1 MFEFFSLAI
10 SSSSLKKNDYL
21 SKRMVGLSE
30 TDMLE
35 NGQPSPPPSLR
46 NIYIKPKNGGRQ

>member
-35 NGQPSPPPSLR
+35 NGQPSPPPSL
-46 NIYIKPKNGGRQ
+46 